1 MVKSHVM
8 VYLCDTVWWTCAH
21 NRNSKRSD
29 STTKSLCSTCLW
41 FCKNRQTLW
50 ASVDVNADQT
60 VPLKTVL
67 CFPKC
72 SQMKHEVFGFDVDS
86 TYSCLSGIIRK
97 NDCELFILI
106 IFTKKKIHKNNV
118 VFWILGCT
126 QINTVA
132 AYDSVVLILA
142 DAPWKHFCYC
152 IKRSQQKRQ
161 SVLKLDKRGLQ
172 EACCT

>member
-1 MVKSHVM
+1 MGTHRECWADWVLKLLYNSVLSIQFMVKSHVM

-72 SQMKHEVFGFDVDS
+72 LGYWWNFFMFVWNHQEKWLPSVHFDHIYTPPPPKKKQQKKQQCVLNPQMHTNQHCSRVWQCSVDS
-86 TYSCLSGIIRK
+86 VWCSLETPL
-97 NDCELFILI
+97 LL
-106 IFTKKKIHKNNV
+106 H
-118 VFWILGCT
+118 
-126 QINTVA
+126 
-132 AYDSVVLILA
+132 
-142 DAPWKHFCYC
+142 
-152 IKRSQQKRQ
+152 
-161 SVLKLDKRGLQ
+161 
-172 EACCT
+172 